1 MKRIK
6 EVSATEME
14 IMKYLWKQEMPVATV
29 DMLAYFNNE
38 HNKGWKLQTLSTF
51 LSRLADKGLLISD
64 NKGRGTVHYP
74 SVSQEAYN
82 RLKAKSVLEVMYEGS
97 IKNFFAA
104 LYGDK
109 KLTNEEVEE
118 LKQWLSER

>member
-1 MKRIK
+1 VKRIK
-6 EVSATEME
+6 EVSETEME
-14 IMKYLWKQEMPVATV
+14 IMKYLWKQETPIATV
-29 DMLAYFNNE
+29 DILAYFNNE
-38 HNKGWKLQTLSTF
+38 QNKGWKLQTLATF
-51 LSRLADKGLLISD
+51 LSRLADKGLLISE
-64 NKGRGTVHYP
+64 NKGRGTIHYP
-74 SVSQEAYN
+74 SVSPEAYN
-82 RLKAKSVLEVMYEGS
+82 RLKAKSILEVMYEGS

>member
-6 EVSATEME
+6 EVSDTEME
-14 IMKYLWKQEMPVATV
+14 IMEYLWEKGEPILTV
-29 DMLAYFNNE
+29 DILAYFNNE
-38 HNKGWKLQTLSTF
+38 RQKGWKLQTLSTF
-51 LSRLADKGLLISD
+51 LSRLTDKDLIKPE
-64 NKGRGTVHYP
+64 NKGRGTIHHPV
-74 SVSQEAYN
+74 VTRDIYN
-82 RLKAKSVLEVMYEGS
+82 SRKAKSILEVMYEGS

-109 KLTNEEVEE
+109 KLSNEEIED